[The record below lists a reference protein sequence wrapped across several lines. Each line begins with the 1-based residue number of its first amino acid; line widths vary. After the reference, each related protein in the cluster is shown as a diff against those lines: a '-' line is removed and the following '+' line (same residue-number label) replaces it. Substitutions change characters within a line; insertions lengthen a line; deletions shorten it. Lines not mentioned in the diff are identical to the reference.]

1 MFGKVKNWLGIEG
14 VKIELII
21 PEEIYESAG
30 SVTGK
35 LRFYTKTD
43 QTVNSIKIKLIERYS
58 RGRKDNKLTDEYEL
72 GEINLNESFK
82 VTANEPLEIDFTLP
96 FKIVKSEMDEMGE
109 KNILSGGLV
118 KAAKW
123 LRNVKSIYRVE
134 AEANVKGVALN
145 PFTTVS
151 YTHLTLPTT
160 PYV

>member
-14 VKIELII
+14 VKVELVI

-43 QTVNSIKIKLIERYS
+43 QTVSSIKIKLIERYS
-58 RGRKDNKLTDEYEL
+58 RGRKDSKLTDEYEL
-72 GEINLNESFK
+72 GEILLTESFT
-82 VTANEPLEIDFTLP
+82 VPANEPLEMDFTLP
-96 FKIVKSEMDEMGE
+96 FTIVKSEMDEIGE
-109 KNILSGGLV
+109 KNILSGGIV

-134 AEANVKGVALN
+134 AEAKVTGVALN
-145 PFTTVS
+145 PFTKQIV
-151 YTHLTLPTT
+151 
-160 PYV
+160 VVV

>member
-145 PFTTVS
+145 PFTKQIV
-151 YTHLTLPTT
+151 
-160 PYV
+160 VVVV

>member
-14 VKIELII
+14 VKIELVL

-35 LRFYTKTD
+35 LRFYTKTE
-43 QTVNSIKIKLIERYS
+43 QTVSSIKVKLIERYS

-72 GEINLNESFK
+72 GEINLNESFT
-82 VTANEPLEIDFTLP
+82 VSANDPLEIDFTLP
-96 FKIVKSEMDEMGE
+96 FSIVKSEMDEME
-109 KNILSGGLV
+109 ESNILTGGLV

-123 LRNVKSIYRVE
+123 LKNVKSIYRVE

-145 PFTTVS
+145 PFTKQIV
-151 YTHLTLPTT
+151 
-160 PYV
+160 VVV

>member
-14 VKIELII
+14 VKMELLI

-35 LRFYTKTD
+35 LRFYSKTD
-43 QTVNSIKIKLIERYS
+43 QTVSAIKIRLIERYS

-72 GEINLNESFK
+72 GEINLTESFK
-82 VTANEPLEIDFTLP
+82 VPANEPLEMDFTLP
-96 FKIVKSEMDEMGE
+96 FKIVKSEMDEIGE

-123 LRNVKSIYRVE
+123 IRNVKSIYRVE
-134 AEANVKGVALN
+134 AEAKVKGVALN
-145 PFTTVS
+145 PFTKQIV
-151 YTHLTLPTT
+151 
-160 PYV
+160 VVV

>member
-14 VKIELII
+14 VKMELVI

-35 LRFYTKTD
+35 IRFYSKTD
-43 QTVNSIKIKLIERYS
+43 QTVNSIKVKLIERYS
-58 RGRKDNKLTDEYEL
+58 RGRKDNQLTDEYKL
-72 GEINLNESFK
+72 GEINLDETFTVSSDSP
-82 VTANEPLEIDFTLP
+82 VEIDFTLK
-96 FKIVKSEMDEMGE
+96 FTIVKSEMDEIGE

-123 LRNVKSIYRVE
+123 IKNVKSIYRVE

-145 PFTTVS
+145 PFTKQIV
-151 YTHLTLPTT
+151 
-160 PYV
+160 VVV

>member
-14 VKIELII
+14 VKIELVL
-21 PEEIYESAG
+21 PEEIFESAG

-43 QTVNSIKIKLIERYS
+43 QTVSSIKIKLIERYS

-72 GEINLNESFK
+72 GEINLKEAFTVS
-82 VTANEPLEIDFTLP
+82 ANDPLEMDFTLP

-109 KNILSGGLV
+109 NNILSGGLV

-134 AEANVKGVALN
+134 AEADVKGVALN
-145 PFTTVS
+145 PFTKQIV
-151 YTHLTLPTT
+151 
-160 PYV
+160 VVV